1 MVILFILLN
10 IITAIVPLFRI
21 VDNTPQIINME
32 IKKMNFSISSFTVD
46 SSKPVEIYLVNND
59 IIRHNILIIAP
70 GTLEIVGKKAD
81 IMATT
86 ADGVKKNW
94 VPDSPDILFHSPL
107 IGIGE
112 KYILKFTAPS
122 KKGNYPFVCTFPTH
136 WRTMH
141 GIMIV
146 Q

>member
-1 MVILFILLN
+1 MIFLL
-10 IITAIVPLFRI
+10 IGISPTFFSLPRSLSY
-21 VDNTPQIINME
+21 TPQIINIE
-32 IKKMNFSISSFTVD
+32 TKKMNFSINSFTVD
-46 SSKPVEIYLVNND
+46 SSKPVEIHVVNND
-59 IIRHNILIIAP
+59 IIRHNILIITP

-86 ADGVKKNW
+86 ADGASKDW
-94 VPDSPDILFHSPL
+94 VPDTPEVLFHSPL

-112 KYILKFTAPS
+112 KYILKFIAPS

-136 WRTMH
+136 WRTMN
-141 GIMIV
+141 GVMIV